1 MAKTEQIRNPFKE
14 GIGEKVATLKKS
26 YTSPSKPKETFL
38 KKASDF
44 SERFLLRPW
53 AGNAAN
59 FLIHSGENIG
69 EGLATL
75 DPNVRKYAN
84 EPGVLGSS
92 GQKRV
97 RDIASEAGKSAL
109 DLSTF
114 ATGGSTAAIGAAT
127 KAPTLLK
134 TFIQGAKVGGA
145 YGLAGGAAQAL
156 GGQQKLAS
164 LDTLKQVGTGGLTG
178 AVAGGTLAAGG
189 QLLGNALTKK
199 AAGRITPKAP
209 GDISDTATTAST
221 YVSPP
226 ALKGKTVLDKNGNKL
241 EAVALSNQPSLK
253 TVPGVKEGINQ
264 SMNDVRQAAQLKV
277 QDPTTYAAMVKKGLA
292 TEIDPV
298 RLTRDMAAKLE
309 THKAG
314 LGKQFIE
321 QVSGKNFTPDQLA
334 TAANKLVDGS
344 GAIKSSPLL
353 TEARKY
359 KSAEEFAKV
368 LKAKV
373 EAPGVGEK
381 TLNPLKGTYELRT
394 MKTKDISFGGQAG
407 SAESIRSAE
416 RAIKEGTTLP
426 PITVNPKGSFALNEV
441 IDGNHR
447 LTAYKNMGVDEIQ
460 VLVKTSD
467 KGNGISNLTS
477 IWEEANKAGKQ
488 IINAG
493 GKTTAKQNEQLQSV
507 IDNIRKGAKA
517 SPIKER
523 GFITTL
529 KGAKSIPKEAKA
541 ILSGSYVPKTNAE
554 TANAARALVG
564 ADPIAAEAIA
574 LNPRNAVDVEVGNQ
588 LIPHYAAVGN
598 HAKVAEIGNAMA
610 VGGTELG
617 QTIQA
622 FANYDKTTP
631 QGAIRF
637 AQSQINKHNALGK
650 NVVKISD
657 AQVKSIYDA
666 AAAIQALPMGRE
678 RNIAASQLIDEVNNL
693 IPSSVADKAITIW
706 KAGLLTSMRTTERN
720 LVGNTIMAGAE
731 RAKDLPATAADMIMS
746 RATGKRTLTSTQSG
760 TLKGAKTGWQAAVDI
775 VRTGYDPEQ
784 AINKYDVRHVTWK
797 NTPVE
802 QGLKKYT
809 DIVFRSLG
817 AQDKVFYNSAY
828 ARSLYD
834 QAGAEAINAGQRGNK
849 AFIENLVR
857 NPNDHMLQN
866 AVLDANM
873 ATFKDKNV
881 ISNIINQAKQ
891 AMSKSEWSKIG
902 GEIVAPFTGVPSS
915 ILGKMVDYSPIGFA
929 NGVRH
934 AGQVTSGR
942 IPQLQRQAAQEIG
955 RGTVGSALFAIGA
968 YLSSKGLLTGQAKDL
983 KEAKQWELQGKKA
996 NSVKVGNQWYSLQ
1009 SIGPQTLI
1017 LLAGAKAKKELG
1029 AGGGGLAAYGA
1040 SVGKD
1045 FLGQSFLAGV
1055 QGPLNAVT
1063 DPARYGQSYL
1073 KSQTASIVPNIVK
1086 DSAKAFDKNQRETN
1100 SVGDALKASIPGLRN
1115 TLLPK
1120 RDVLG
1125 NVLPNDVAGASAFI
1139 DLFNSSTERN
1149 TPVINELSRLND
1161 AGFNATPTTISKNI
1175 SVGKGKNKQNIKLT
1189 PSEINTLSGNISS
1202 ELQDKLDKMISTNK
1216 YKNSTDEEKSKA
1228 IGDLITKVRASYK
1241 SDTGRELKNTEPQKK
1256 RSILD
1261 IILGVKEASAAELP
1275 KATDTKQKLA
1285 NAIATYEGYKKTGT
1299 LADRQRNPGNLRFA
1313 GQKNAVRGDK
1323 GFAKFKTHQ
1332 DGFNALVAQI
1342 KLDSNRNL
1350 TLRQFIYK
1358 YAPPKENN
1366 TAAYLRSVSKTL
1378 GISPDTKLKAVIK

>member
-1 MAKTEQIRNPFKE
+1 MGRIFNTTGGTPSTSGRINRANTTPLPSSGVPHVSKTEQIRNPFKE

-114 ATGGSTAAIGAAT
+114 ATGGSTAALGAAT

-156 GGQQKLAS
+156 GGQQKLTS

-209 GDISDTATTAST
+209 GGISDTATTAST

-226 ALKGKTVLDKNGNKL
+226 VGKSPVKSGAFQDALNTKRSPVDQIRAQADPIKGSGFTPADYKQMTGRNIVNPNGTLDSVIDPRTGQSFAQHRIDDIAQNLDRQKPGLGLGDKLKSSVNPQTVTSKELADK
-241 EAVALSNQPSLK
+241 AVALYERGS
-253 TVPGVKEGINQ
+253 I
-264 SMNDVRQAAQLKV
+264 
-277 QDPTTYAAMVKKGLA
+277 PTPK
-292 TEIDPV
+292 
-298 RLTRDMAAKLE
+298 
-309 THKAG
+309 
-314 LGKQFIE
+314 
-321 QVSGKNFTPDQLA
+321 
-334 TAANKLVDGS
+334 
-344 GAIKSSPLL
+344 SPLL
-353 TEARKY
+353 TEAQ
-359 KSAEEFAKV
+359 KV
-368 LKAKV
+368 KKAQLEDILKQEV
-373 EAPGVGEK
+373 RSVGGQK
-381 TLNPLKGTYELRT
+381 RYQQADRELR
-394 MKTKDISFGGQAG
+394 QL
-407 SAESIRSAE
+407 ES
-416 RAIKEGTTLP
+416 
-426 PITVNPKGSFALNEV
+426 
-441 IDGNHR
+441 
-447 LTAYKNMGVDEIQ
+447 
-460 VLVKTSD
+460 
-467 KGNGISNLTS
+467 
-477 IWEEANKAGKQ
+477 GKQ

-588 LIPHYAAVGN
+588 LISHYAAVGN
-598 HAKVAEIGNAMA
+598 HAKVAELGNAMA
-610 VGGTELG
+610 VSGTELG
-617 QTIQA
+617 QTVQA
-622 FANYDKTTP
+622 FSNYDKTTP

-657 AQVKSIYDA
+657 SQVKSIYDA

-693 IPSSVADKAITIW
+693 IPSSVADKAITVW
-706 KAGLLTSMRTTERN
+706 KAGLLTSLRTTERN

-746 RATGKRTLTSTQSG
+746 RATGKRTLTSTNSG
-760 TLKGAKTGWQAAVDI
+760 TLKGAKSGWQAALDI

-849 AFIENLVR
+849 AFIENLVK

-866 AVLDANM
+866 AVLDANT

-934 AGQVTSGR
+934 AGQVTSGK

-955 RGTVGSALFAIGA
+955 RGTIGSALFAIGA
-968 YLSSKGLLTGQAKDL
+968 YLSGKGLLTGQAKDL

-1086 DSAKAFDKNQRETN
+1086 DASKAFDKNQRETN

-1125 NVLPNDVAGASAFI
+1125 NILPNDVAGASAFI

-1202 ELQDKLDKMISTNK
+1202 ELQDKLGKMISTNK

-1241 SDTGRELKNTEPQKK
+1241 ADTGRELKNTEPQKK

-1275 KATDTKQKLA
+1275 KATDTKHKLA

-1313 GQKNAVRGDK
+1313 GQKNAVKGEK

-1332 DGFNALVAQI
+1332 DGFNALIAQI
-1342 KLDSNRNL
+1342 KLDANRNL

-1378 GISPDTKLKAVIK
+1378 GISPDTKLKTVIK

>member
-1 MAKTEQIRNPFKE
+1 MGRIFNTTGGTPSTSGRINRAKTTPLPSSGVPNVAKTEQNRNPLKG

-114 ATGGSTAAIGAAT
+114 ATGGSTTALRAAT

-209 GDISDTATTAST
+209 GGISDTATTAST

-226 ALKGKTVLDKNGNKL
+226 TLKGKVVLDKNGNKL

-253 TVPGVKEGINQ
+253 TVSGVKEGINQ

-298 RLTRDMAAKLE
+298 RLTRDMASKLE

-334 TAANKLVDGS
+334 TAANKLVDG
-344 GAIKSSPLL
+344 GGV
-353 TEARKY
+353 
-359 KSAEEFAKV
+359 KV
-368 LKAKV
+368 
-373 EAPGVGEK
+373 
-381 TLNPLKGTYELRT
+381 T
-394 MKTKDISFGGQAG
+394 
-407 SAESIRSAE
+407 
-416 RAIKEGTTLP
+416 
-426 PITVNPKGSFALNEV
+426 
-441 IDGNHR
+441 
-447 LTAYKNMGVDEIQ
+447 
-460 VLVKTSD
+460 
-467 KGNGISNLTS
+467 
-477 IWEEANKAGKQ
+477 
-488 IINAG
+488 INAG

-588 LIPHYAAVGN
+588 LISHYAAVGN

-617 QTIQA
+617 QTVQA

-637 AQSQINKHNALGK
+637 AQSQINKHNSLGK

-693 IPSSVADKAITIW
+693 IPSSVADKAITVW

-797 NTPVE
+797 NNPVE

-849 AFIENLVR
+849 AFIENLVK

-866 AVLDANM
+866 AVLDANT

-955 RGTVGSALFAIGA
+955 RGTIGSGLFAIGA

-996 NSVKVGNQWYSLQ
+996 NSVKVGDQWYSLQ

-1029 AGGGGLAAYGA
+1029 AGGGGFAAYGA

-1125 NVLPNDVAGASAFI
+1125 NILPNDVAGASAFI

-1202 ELQDKLDKMISTNK
+1202 ELQDKLGKMISTNK
-1216 YKNSTDEEKSKA
+1216 YKNSTDEEKAKA

-1241 SDTGRELKNTEPQKK
+1241 SDTSRELKNTEPQKK

-1261 IILGVKEASAAELP
+1261 IILGIKEASAAELP
-1275 KATDTKQKLA
+1275 KATDSKQKLA
-1285 NAIATYEGYKKTGT
+1285 NAIATLEGYKKTGT

-1313 GQKNAVRGDK
+1313 GQKNAVKGDK